1 MIPTELENLSYLLNF
16 PDKWETKTVKSLC
29 LKTTS
34 GGTPS
39 RKNPD
44 FYKNG
49 NIIWLKTK
57 ELKEWY
63 IKDSEEKITEEALA
77 KSSAK
82 LFPKNTILMAM
93 YGDGRTITSLGI
105 LRKSAATNQACCALI
120 PNPEII
126 NFIYLFYLLKFHKE
140 HLIKLALGGA
150 QRNLSVKII
159 SDFKV
164 KVSPLSTQQKIA
176 GILSAYD
183 DLIENNT
190 RRIEIL
196 EEMARMLYREWFVKF
211 RFPGHEAV
219 QFVESELGLIPE
231 GWEVVKIENFGK
243 VITGKTPSKTKPE
256 YYGSYMPFIKT
267 PSMHGKMFCIEVEEY
282 LSKEGA
288 DSQRH
293 KSLPPNTLIV
303 NCIGAL
309 AGSVSITSEFS
320 QTNQQINA
328 VILNNIKNREFLY
341 FLLVELKETI
351 RQYGST
357 GATMINLSKGKF
369 ESLSVLSPNRIIL
382 NQFNQLTASK
392 FELIK
397 NLQLKNINLRKTR
410 DLLLPRLI
418 SGEIDVEN
426 LAINTGI

>member
-1 MIPTELENLSYLLNF
+1 M
-16 PDKWETKTVKSLC
+16 
-29 LKTTS
+29 
-34 GGTPS
+34 
-39 RKNPD
+39 KN
-44 FYKNG
+44 N
-49 NIIWLKTK
+49 
-57 ELKEWY
+57 
-63 IKDSEEKITEEALA
+63 
-77 KSSAK
+77 
-82 LFPKNTILMAM
+82 KNTWQEV
-93 YGDGRTITSLGI
+93 TLG
-105 LRKSAATNQACCALI
+105 
-120 PNPEII
+120 EVI
-126 NFIYLFYLLKFHKE
+126 NFFDY
-140 HLIKLALGGA
+140 
-150 QRNLSVKII
+150 QRI
-159 SDFKV
+159 
-164 KVSPLSTQQKIA
+164 PLSTAQRKERQGDFPYYGASGIIDYINDYIFDGKYLLVSEDGENLKTRKTPIAFLASGKFWVNNHAHIIRGKEKIADDYFLMSLLEGINILGYLTGTAQPKLSQANLKAIRFNLPPLSAQQKIA

-231 GWEVVKIENFGK
+231 NWEVVKIENFGK

-293 KSLPPNTLIV
+293 KILPPNTLIV

-382 NQFNQLTASK
+382 NQFNRNRS
-392 FELIK
+392 E
-397 NLQLKNINLRKTR
+397 
-410 DLLLPRLI
+410 
-418 SGEIDVEN
+418 EV
-426 LAINTGI
+426 